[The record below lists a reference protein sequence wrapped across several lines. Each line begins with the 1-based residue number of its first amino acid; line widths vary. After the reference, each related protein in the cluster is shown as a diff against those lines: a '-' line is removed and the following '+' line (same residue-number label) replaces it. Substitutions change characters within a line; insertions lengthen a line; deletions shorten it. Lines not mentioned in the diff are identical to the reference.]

1 MRILQMLNSLF
12 ASAPRL
18 SPAECA
24 PRVRSGEALLIDVRE
39 PGEWTGGV
47 AHSAV
52 LLPLSDLTGGRH
64 QWNPFLAG
72 AAGREVL
79 LYCASGGRSGLAARI
94 LVAEGVRAAN
104 TGGLADW
111 LDTGWPVA
119 KPKKTHTK
127 MHCFSPR
134 PATIPATKPIP

>member
-1 MRILQMLNSLF
+1 MNLF
-12 ASAPRL
+12 KLLKSMFTPAPCL

-24 PRVRSGEALLIDVRE
+24 PRVRSGAALLIDVRE
-39 PGEWTGGV
+39 PGEWSGGV
-47 AHSAV
+47 AQSAQ
-52 LLPLSDLTGGRH
+52 LLPLSDLTGARTK
-64 QWNPFLAG
+64 WKEFLAE

-111 LDTGWPVA
+111 LDTGWPAA
-119 KPKKTHTK
+119 KPRH
-127 MHCFSPR
+127 R
-134 PATIPATKPIP
+134 R